1 MMVPERPNS
10 RIRTSPITKGGVM
23 IGRMLRMRRNGFA
36 GNAVRVKTSAKAS
49 PMTVVPN
56 AVDRPSTREFTA
68 APQYPEPM
76 TQASDHTVSSKKRG
90 KNSEIP

>member
-1 MMVPERPNS
+1 
-10 RIRTSPITKGGVM
+10 
-23 IGRMLRMRRNGFA
+23 
-36 GNAVRVKTSAKAS
+36 
-49 PMTVVPN
+49 MTVVPN